1 MPDVLSQEQ
10 RAALNKTRRNEALT
24 PREQLHMT
32 EAVVTLRLR
41 ALQSAQEIAAHG
53 LISPLE

>member
-1 MPDVLSQEQ
+1 MSDVLSQEQ
-10 RAALNKTRRNEALT
+10 RAALDKARRNEALT

-32 EAVVTLRLR
+32 EAVVALRLR
-41 ALQSAQEIAAHG
+41 PLQSEQDIAAYG